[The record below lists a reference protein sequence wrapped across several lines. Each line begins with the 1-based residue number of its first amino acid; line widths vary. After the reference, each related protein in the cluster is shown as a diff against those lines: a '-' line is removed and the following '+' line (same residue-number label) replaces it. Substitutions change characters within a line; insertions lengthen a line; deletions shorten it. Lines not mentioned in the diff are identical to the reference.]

1 MRILLSIEYDGKSY
15 HGWQEQKN
23 PNTIQGKI
31 QESIYKFSQEK
42 VKLFVAG
49 RTDAGVH
56 ATGQIA
62 HFETNIDRTEEK
74 WLFGLNSLLP
84 NDIKINYIKFM
95 SEEFNARFSALS
107 RSYRYIIYNSR
118 VKPCINRNKVSW
130 YFSNVLD
137 EKKMQDAANKLI
149 GVKDFSCFR
158 SAHCQSSSPI
168 RKVNSI
174 VITRENNY
182 IYIDLNANSFLYN
195 MVRNLIGSL
204 VLVGS
209 GQRNIEWIEE
219 LLDSKDRKKAGKQFP
234 ASGLYLVNVE
244 YDRKYNL
251 NKNICYPKYH

>member
-42 VKLFVAG
+42 VKLLVAG

-62 HFETNIDRTEEK
+62 HFETNVDRTEEK

-84 NDIKINYIKFM
+84 HDIKINYVKFM
-95 SEEFNARFSALS
+95 DVEFHARFSALS

-130 YFSNVLD
+130 YFSNILD

-149 GVKDFSCFR
+149 GVKDFTCFR

-209 GQRNIEWIEE
+209 EQRNIEWIEE

-244 YDRKYNL
+244 YDHKYNL

>member
-1 MRILLSIEYDGKSY
+1 MRILLSIEYDGKIY
-15 HGWQEQKN
+15 HGCQEQKN

-42 VKLFVAG
+42 VKLLVAG

-62 HFETNIDRTEEK
+62 HFETNVDRTEEK

-130 YFSNVLD
+130 YFSNILD

-149 GVKDFSCFR
+149 GVKDFTCFR

-174 VITRENNY
+174 VIT
-182 IYIDLNANSFLYN
+182 
-195 MVRNLIGSL
+195 
-204 VLVGS
+204 
-209 GQRNIEWIEE
+209 
-219 LLDSKDRKKAGKQFP
+219 
-234 ASGLYLVNVE
+234 
-244 YDRKYNL
+244 
-251 NKNICYPKYH
+251 